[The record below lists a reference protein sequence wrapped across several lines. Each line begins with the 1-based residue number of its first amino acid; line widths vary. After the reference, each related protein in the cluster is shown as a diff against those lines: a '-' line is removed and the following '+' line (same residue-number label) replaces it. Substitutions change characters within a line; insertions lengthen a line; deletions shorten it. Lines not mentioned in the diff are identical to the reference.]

1 MYKVVFILILFP
13 HFVLSTE
20 IIGEYSV
27 DNRYFFNDGAQ
38 GQKKRHSSFTFS
50 PEIFKEENN
59 TIFHFKPKLRKD
71 NKDAERNLL
80 DIQELYQLEI
90 LENKEI
96 KYGISKEFWGVT
108 ETSHRVD
115 IINQIDSSESF
126 DGEEKLGQPMIKI
139 SYDEDWGL
147 LDIYALIGFRERTFS
162 GINGRL
168 RMPMTIDSDNPI
180 YQSSLKN
187 KRVDF
192 AIRWSNYYDELEI
205 ALSHFSGT
213 SREPR
218 YLQSRKDLSMISPL
232 YELIDQTGIEMQY
245 LWGSLAIKAEVISR
259 SGQEDRFTA
268 ATYGF
273 EYTQV
278 GILDTRIDLGWVI
291 EANHDDRLESS
302 PAVVGTRITLNDI
315 ADTQVLSGFIYNE
328 RSEELGFLL
337 EASRRIGS
345 CCSISI
351 EGMYFDDT
359 NEDNNQFKL
368 FQFFKEDDF
377 LRIELIYYLG
387 D

>member
-1 MYKVVFILILFP
+1 MF
-13 HFVLSTE
+13 
-20 IIGEYSV
+20 
-27 DNRYFFNDGAQ
+27 
-38 GQKKRHSSFTFS
+38 
-50 PEIFKEENN
+50 
-59 TIFHFKPKLRKD
+59 
-71 NKDAERNLL
+71 
-80 DIQELYQLEI
+80 
-90 LENKEI
+90 
-96 KYGISKEFWGVT
+96 
-108 ETSHRVD
+108 
-115 IINQIDSSESF
+115 
-126 DGEEKLGQPMIKI
+126 KI

-162 GINGRL
+162 GIKGRL

-192 AIRWSNYYDELEI
+192 AIRWSNYYDELEV

-337 EASRRIGS
+337 EASRRIGN